1 MTLRNEKD
9 FGALDPVSAS
19 LAHGFSARRV
29 KALALI
35 AVLALVGWA
44 YLALMVAAML
54 PGDIAAIGPG
64 MGLVERLIGSSRD
77 ELARSIF
84 AALCALPSSVSW
96 GGADIV
102 LILLMWLA
110 MVGAMMLPTAAPMIT
125 TYAEIADTAAR
136 QGRPVQPIAV
146 LIAGYLTVWAGF
158 ALVATLAQWAAVS
171 ALILEPNMRAA
182 SPVLVGALFLMAGA
196 YQFTPLKHACLTR
209 CRSPFPV
216 LFGRWSDRR
225 AAIYRL
231 GLEEGLNCLGCCWAL
246 MLLMFAVGVMNIVW
260 MVALAIVSMVERV
273 TTGRVVPYGVG
284 VVLVLIGL
292 AAWAGI
298 LVERGLIRL

>member
-1 MTLRNEKD
+1 
-9 FGALDPVSAS
+9 
-19 LAHGFSARRV
+19 
-29 KALALI
+29 
-35 AVLALVGWA
+35 
-44 YLALMVAAML
+44 
-54 PGDIAAIGPG
+54 
-64 MGLVERLIGSSRD
+64 
-77 ELARSIF
+77 
-84 AALCALPSSVSW
+84 
-96 GGADIV
+96 
-102 LILLMWLA
+102 
-110 MVGAMMLPTAAPMIT
+110 
-125 TYAEIADTAAR
+125 
-136 QGRPVQPIAV
+136 
-146 LIAGYLTVWAGF
+146 
-158 ALVATLAQWAAVS
+158 
-171 ALILEPNMRAA
+171 
-182 SPVLVGALFLMAGA
+182 MAGA